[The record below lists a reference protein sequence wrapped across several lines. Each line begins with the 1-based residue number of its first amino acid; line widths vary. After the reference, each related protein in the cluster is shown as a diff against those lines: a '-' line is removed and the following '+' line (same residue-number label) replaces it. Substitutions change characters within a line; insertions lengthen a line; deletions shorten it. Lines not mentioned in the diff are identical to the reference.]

1 MESIFSSIGLSLST
15 SVFILIVGIV
25 YYIKNKSSEAKVSNK
40 TFVLLLIL
48 TMLLGGVELAV
59 TILLSKSTEPTSLND
74 LMCRIM
80 IFMGF
85 LWNLIYVIY
94 VRKLTKESQNKD
106 SKLKIVD
113 WIIVGVASVAAL
125 AVIFMIPVE
134 YTKGLNNTPA
144 ALICALLMIV
154 IIMFFASVYKLI
166 SETQEK
172 DSKLK
177 IVYWVV
183 IAIACA
189 SAIALVILVPPKHVT
204 NFNNTQYIITGGLA
218 IFNMVVNIIA
228 NIIALTLFEIFKDK
242 IKNFY
247 VAPVVVMN
255 ILNILVSVA
264 MIFSN
269 AFINDKLAFYA
280 ITIIILYLTV
290 ENQDYK
296 LVVEY
301 TKTKE
306 EAEAANKAK
315 TEFLI
320 NMSHE
325 MRTPMNTIL
334 GFGVSLLQDQT
345 LTEEVARRDIK
356 SISDASNNLM
366 DLINNILDISKL
378 DSGEVV
384 VNNADYLLEGLIF
397 ELNSLIPS
405 KITKEEL
412 RFTIDINHEIPKEY
426 NGDAYKIFKIVSY
439 VLINAIEYTNYGEVK
454 LTIDGKKTDN
464 NEFELLLLVSNSGHA
479 MTTEIFNRG
488 FDDFVKIENASQNNV
503 DSIKLGLI
511 IAKQLIDMLG
521 GTIEFVNRKGEGTK
535 YYIRIKQKIVNEEKI
550 GNIFESGEG
559 KVSSSKD
566 IMNCAG
572 LKVLIV
578 DDSDINLKLASRYM
592 SQFNFVVSTATSGK
606 ECIELVKQNDYDVI
620 FIDHMMPEMDGVDTA
635 NNLQLL
641 GKPLPPIV
649 ALTANNY
656 EGIKE
661 DFIKRGFA
669 NYLQKP
675 LNFKDLSKVINE
687 IFRKDN

>member
-59 TILLSKSTEPTSLND
+59 TVLLSKSTEPTSLND

-94 VRKLTKESQNKD
+94 VRKLTKESQNKE

-113 WIIVGVASVAAL
+113 WIIIGVVSIAAL

-144 ALICALLMIV
+144 ALICALLMII

-177 IVYWVV
+177 IAYWIV
-183 IAIACA
+183 IAIACVA
-189 SAIALVILVPPKHVT
+189 AIALVVLVPPKHVT

-228 NIIALTLFEIFKDK
+228 NIIALTYFEIFKDK

-247 VAPVVVMN
+247 VAPVVVIN

-264 MIFSN
+264 MIFTN
-269 AFINDKLAFYA
+269 TFINDKLAFYA

-306 EAEAANKAK
+306 EAEIANKAK

-334 GFGVSLLQDQT
+334 GFGVSLLQDQV

-378 DSGEVV
+378 DSGEVTL
-384 VNNADYLLEGLIF
+384 NNADYLLEGLIF

-426 NGDAYKIFKIVSY
+426 NGDAYKIFKVVSY

-464 NEFELLLLVSNSGHA
+464 NEFELLFLVSNSGHA

-606 ECIELVKQNDYDVI
+606 ECIELVKTNDYDVI